1 MRRVVVFDTS
11 VLCVWLEV
19 PGRET
24 CGPAD
29 DFWDRERVQALIIEE
44 TDQRSTFVLP
54 LATIIETGNHVAQAG
69 KRRLETARALM
80 VLLGRALDEE
90 EPWAAF
96 SQQADLWGDENL
108 RRLVQE
114 WPQLAQSALSLGD
127 ATISRVA
134 DFYARTGAEVMI
146 ATGDQGLKAYQ
157 PAAPVRQPRRR
168 RR

>member
-1 MRRVVVFDTS
+1 MRRVIVFDTS
-11 VLCVWLEV
+11 VLCVWLKV
-19 PGRET
+19 PGKET

-29 DFWDRERVQALIIEE
+29 DFWDRKRVQKLIIEE
-44 TDQRSTFVLP
+44 EAQRSIFVLP

-69 KRRLETARALM
+69 QHRLETARALM
-80 VLLGRALDEE
+80 ALLEKALDEE

-96 SQQADLWGDENL
+96 SQQADLWAEETL

-127 ATISRVA
+127 ATISKVA
-134 DFYARTGAEVMI
+134 DFYARTGAEVII
-146 ATGDQGLKAYQ
+146 ATGDKGLKAYQ
-157 PAAPVRQPRRR
+157 PAPSVRQPRRR